1 MKKITVLFLC
11 AVLLSAVACGNNSSN
26 KKNNNS
32 GEANSPVAAATK
44 AGNKASVEAV
54 DLGLSVKWASCNLGA
69 KSEWEIGDYFAWG
82 EVQPKA
88 SYLADNYKHR
98 DANGNWIKYAFKADA
113 LVDADVAKADNQANL
128 LPEDDAA
135 TSLLGDGWRIPTPE
149 EAQELMDK
157 CEIKYWEQGIQ
168 LVGPNG
174 NSICIPYGGSKQG
187 EKLRGEKTT
196 SYWTNQLYSQKG
208 TNMLGGEEIV
218 YVEQYGRRFDV
229 KAKTV
234 GMEYRYNGLPIR
246 AVKK

>member
-1 MKKITVLFLC
+1 MKKVSRIILC
-11 AVLLSAVACGNNSSN
+11 VAALAMVSCGNNSGN
-26 KKNNNS
+26 NKNNDNGS
-32 GEANSPVAAATK
+32 GK
-44 AGNKASVEAV
+44 KASVEAV
-54 DLGLSVKWASCNLGA
+54 DLGLSVKWASCNVGA
-69 KSEWEIGDYFAWG
+69 TSEWEIGDYFAWG

-98 DANGNWIKYAFKADA
+98 DADGNWIKYAFKADA
-113 LVDADVAKADNQANL
+113 LVDADVAKADNQASL

-135 TSLLGDGWRIPTPE
+135 TAILGDGWRMPTPE

-208 TNMLGGEEIV
+208 TNFLGGEEIV

>member
-1 MKKITVLFLC
+1 MKTTKAILIC
-11 AVLLSAVACGNNSSN
+11 AVLLAAVACGNNAGN
-26 KKNNNS
+26 KKKSEN
-32 GEANSPVAAATK
+32 GEAAAATK
-44 AGNKASVEAV
+44 TEKKAAVEAV

-88 SYLADNYKHR
+88 SYVADNYKHR
-98 DANGNWIKYAFKADA
+98 DANGNWIKYAFKMDA
-113 LVDADVAKADNQANL
+113 LIDADVAKPDNRDTL

-135 TSLLGDGWRIPTPE
+135 TALLGAGWRIPTPA

-196 SYWTNQLYSQKG
+196 SYWTSQLYSQKG

-246 AVKK
+246 PVKP

>member
-1 MKKITVLFLC
+1 MKKVSRIILC
-11 AVLLSAVACGNNSSN
+11 VAALAMVSCGNNSGN
-26 KKNNNS
+26 NKNNDNGS
-32 GEANSPVAAATK
+32 GK
-44 AGNKASVEAV
+44 KASVEAV
-54 DLGLSVKWASCNLGA
+54 DLGLSVKWASCNVGA
-69 KSEWEIGDYFAWG
+69 TSEWEIGDYFAWG

-98 DANGNWIKYAFKADA
+98 DADGNWIKYAFKADA
-113 LVDADVAKADNQANL
+113 LVDADVAKADNQASL

-135 TSLLGDGWRIPTPE
+135 TAILGDGWRMPTPE

-168 LVGPNG
+168 LTGPNG
-174 NSICIPYGGSKQG
+174 NSICIPYGGSRQG
-187 EKLRGEKTT
+187 EKLRSEKTT

-208 TNMLGGEEIV
+208 TNFLGGEEIV

-229 KAKTV
+229 MAKTV
-234 GMEYRYNGLPIR
+234 GMEYRYNGLPVR

>member
-1 MKKITVLFLC
+1 MKKTTVLFLC
-11 AVLLSAVACGNNSSN
+11 AVLLSQVACGNNPGN
-26 KKNNNS
+26 DKKNDD
-32 GEANSPVAAATK
+32 G
-44 AGNKASVEAV
+44 AGKKASVEAV
-54 DLGLSVKWASCNLGA
+54 DLGLSVKWASCNVGA
-69 KSEWEIGDYFAWG
+69 SSEWEIGDYFAWG

-113 LVDADVAKADNQANL
+113 LIDVDVAKADNQASL

-135 TSLLGDGWRIPTPE
+135 TAILGDGWRMPTPE

-168 LVGPNG
+168 LIGPNG

-208 TNMLGGEEIV
+208 TNFLGGEEIV

-229 KAKTV
+229 KAKAV
-234 GMEYRYNGLPIR
+234 GMEYRYNGLPVR
-246 AVKK
+246 PVKK

>member
-1 MKKITVLFLC
+1 MKKVSRIILC
-11 AVLLSAVACGNNSSN
+11 VAALAMVSCGNNSGN
-26 KKNNNS
+26 NKNNDNGS
-32 GEANSPVAAATK
+32 GK
-44 AGNKASVEAV
+44 KASVEAV
-54 DLGLSVKWASCNLGA
+54 DLGLSVKWASCNVGA
-69 KSEWEIGDYFAWG
+69 MSEWEIGDYFAWG

-98 DANGNWIKYAFKADA
+98 DADGNWIKYAFKADA
-113 LVDADVAKADNQANL
+113 LVDADVAKADNQASL

-135 TSLLGDGWRIPTPE
+135 TAILGDGWRMPTPE

-168 LVGPNG
+168 LTGPNG
-174 NSICIPYGGSKQG
+174 NSICIPYGGSRQG
-187 EKLRGEKTT
+187 EKLRSEKTT

-208 TNMLGGEEIV
+208 TNFLGGEEIV

-234 GMEYRYNGLPIR
+234 GMEYRYNGLPVR

>member
-1 MKKITVLFLC
+1 MTLAICLAMFSSV
-11 AVLLSAVACGNNSSN
+11 SCGSNPNNKN
-26 KKNNNS
+26 KENS
-32 GEANSPVAAATK
+32 DAPKAA
-44 AGNKASVEAV
+44 KASVEAV
-54 DLGLSVKWASCNLGA
+54 DLGLSVKWASCNVGA

-88 SYLADNYKHR
+88 SYLAGNYKHR
-98 DANGNWIKYAFKADA
+98 DADGNWIKYAFKADA
-113 LVDADVAKADNQANL
+113 LVDADVAKADNQATL

-135 TSLLGDGWRIPTPE
+135 TAILGEGWRMPTPE

-208 TNMLGGEEIV
+208 TNFLGGEEIV
-218 YVEQYGRRFDV
+218 YVELYGRRFDV
-229 KAKTV
+229 KSKTV

>member
-1 MKKITVLFLC
+1 MKKTTIIAVGI
-11 AVLLSAVACGNNSSN
+11 AVLALVSCGGNSNNT
-26 KKNNNS
+26 NS
-32 GEANSPVAAATK
+32 KENETAKT
-44 AGNKASVEAV
+44 SVEAV
-54 DLGLSVKWASCNLGA
+54 DLGLSVKWASCNVGA

-113 LVDADVAKADNQANL
+113 LVDADVAKADNRDTL

-135 TSLLGDGWRIPTPE
+135 TVNLGEGWRMPSPE
-149 EAQELMDK
+149 EVQELMDK

-187 EKLRGEKTT
+187 EKVRGANMT

-208 TNMLGGEEIV
+208 TNFLGGEEIV
-218 YVEQYGRRFDV
+218 YVENYGRRFDV
-229 KAKTV
+229 KAKTT
-234 GMEYRYNGLPIR
+234 GMEYRYYGLPVR

>member
-1 MKKITVLFLC
+1 MNQRNSNTIMKKLTVLFLC
-11 AVLLSAVACGNNSSN
+11 ATLLSTVACGNNSGN
-26 KKNNNS
+26 KKSDENNS
-32 GEANSPVAAATK
+32 GK
-44 AGNKASVEAV
+44 KASVEAV
-54 DLGLSVKWASCNLGA
+54 DLGLSVKWASCNVGA
-69 KSEWEIGDYFAWG
+69 QPEWEIGDYFAWG

-88 SYLADNYKHR
+88 SYLANNYKHR
-98 DANGNWIKYAFKADA
+98 DADGNWIKYAFKADA
-113 LVDADVAKADNQANL
+113 LVDADVAKADNQATL

-135 TSLLGDGWRIPTPE
+135 TAILGEGWRMPTPE

-208 TNMLGGEEIV
+208 TNFLGGEEIV
-218 YVEQYGRRFDV
+218 YVELYGRRFDV
-229 KAKTV
+229 KSKTV

>member
-1 MKKITVLFLC
+1 MKKVSRIILC
-11 AVLLSAVACGNNSSN
+11 VAALAMVSCGNNSGN
-26 KKNNNS
+26 NKNNDNGS
-32 GEANSPVAAATK
+32 GK
-44 AGNKASVEAV
+44 KASVEAV
-54 DLGLSVKWASCNLGA
+54 DLGLSVKWASCNVGA
-69 KSEWEIGDYFAWG
+69 TSEWEIGDYFAWG

-98 DANGNWIKYAFKADA
+98 DADGNWIKYAFKADA
-113 LVDADVAKADNQANL
+113 LVDADVAKADNQASL

-135 TSLLGDGWRIPTPE
+135 TAILGDGWRMPTPE

-168 LVGPNG
+168 LTGPNG
-174 NSICIPYGGSKQG
+174 NSICIPYGGSRQG
-187 EKLRGEKTT
+187 EKLRSEKTT

-208 TNMLGGEEIV
+208 TNFLGGEEIV

-234 GMEYRYNGLPIR
+234 GMEYRYNGLPVR

>member
-1 MKKITVLFLC
+1 MKNHLFVAIC
-11 AVLLSAVACGNNSSN
+11 AIMLVTASCGGNPKADND
-26 KKNNNS
+26 NS
-32 GEANSPVAAATK
+32 GKDAPKVA
-44 AGNKASVEAV
+44 KASVEAV
-54 DLGLSVKWASCNLGA
+54 DLGLSVKWASCNVGA

-82 EVQPKA
+82 EVQPKP

-98 DANGNWIKYAFKADA
+98 DANGKWIKYAFKADA
-113 LVDADVAKADNQANL
+113 LVDADVAKADNQETL

-135 TSLLGDGWRIPTPE
+135 AQILGDGWRIPTPE

-168 LVGPNG
+168 LIAPNG

-187 EKLRGEKTT
+187 DKVRGDKMTA
-196 SYWTNQLYSQKG
+196 YWTNQLYSKDG
-208 TNMLGGEEIV
+208 TDFMGGTQHV
-218 YVEQYGRRFDV
+218 VVEQYGQRFDV

>member
-1 MKKITVLFLC
+1 MKKVSRIILC
-11 AVLLSAVACGNNSSN
+11 VAALAMVSCGNNSGN
-26 KKNNNS
+26 NKNNDNGS
-32 GEANSPVAAATK
+32 GK
-44 AGNKASVEAV
+44 KASVEAV
-54 DLGLSVKWASCNLGA
+54 DLGLSVKWASCNVGA
-69 KSEWEIGDYFAWG
+69 TSEWEIGDYFAWG

-98 DANGNWIKYAFKADA
+98 DADGNWIKYAFKADA
-113 LVDADVAKADNQANL
+113 LVDADVAKADNQASL

-135 TSLLGDGWRIPTPE
+135 TAILGDGWRMPTPE

-187 EKLRGEKTT
+187 EKVRGEKTT

-208 TNMLGGEEIV
+208 TNFLGGEEIV

-234 GMEYRYNGLPIR
+234 GMEYRHNGLPIR

>member
-1 MKKITVLFLC
+1 MKKVSRIILC
-11 AVLLSAVACGNNSSN
+11 VAALAMVSCGNNSGN
-26 KKNNNS
+26 NKNNDNGS
-32 GEANSPVAAATK
+32 GK
-44 AGNKASVEAV
+44 KASVEAV
-54 DLGLSVKWASCNLGA
+54 DLGLSVKWASCNVGA
-69 KSEWEIGDYFAWG
+69 TSEWEIGDYFAWG

-98 DANGNWIKYAFKADA
+98 DADGNWIKYAFKADA
-113 LVDADVAKADNQANL
+113 LVDADVAKADNQASL

-135 TSLLGDGWRIPTPE
+135 TAILGDGWRMPTPE

-168 LVGPNG
+168 LTGPNG
-174 NSICIPYGGSKQG
+174 NSICIPYGGSRQG
-187 EKLRGEKTT
+187 EKLRSEKTT

-208 TNMLGGEEIV
+208 TNFLGGEEIV
-218 YVEQYGRRFDV
+218 YVELYGRRFDV

-234 GMEYRYNGLPIR
+234 GMEYRYNGLPVR

>member
-1 MKKITVLFLC
+1 MRKSFFLAICVAMLATV
-11 AVLLSAVACGNNSSN
+11 SCGGNPQS
-26 KKNNNS
+26 NNN
-32 GEANSPVAAATK
+32 GNPGKENSKAAK
-44 AGNKASVEAV
+44 SSVEAV
-54 DLGLSVKWASCNLGA
+54 DLGLSVKWASCNVGA

-82 EVQPKA
+82 EIQPKA

-98 DANGNWIKYAFKADA
+98 DANGKWIKYAFHADA
-113 LVDADVAKADNQANL
+113 LVDADVAKADNQETL

-135 TSLLGDGWRIPTPE
+135 AQILGDGWRIPTPE

-168 LVGPNG
+168 LIAPNG

-187 EKLRGEKTT
+187 EKVRGDKMT
-196 SYWTNQLYSQKG
+196 SYWTNQLYSKDG
-208 TNMLGGEEIV
+208 TDFLGGTQHV
-218 YVEQYGRRFDV
+218 VVEQYGQRFDV

>member
-1 MKKITVLFLC
+1 MKKTTVFFLC
-11 AVLLSAVACGNNSSN
+11 AALLVAVSCGNNSGN
-26 KKNNNS
+26 KKSGKS
-32 GEANSPVAAATK
+32 GEAKTAAAATK
-44 AGNKASVEAV
+44 SPKASVEAV
-54 DLGLSVKWASCNLGA
+54 DLGLSVKWANCNLGA

-88 SYLADNYKHR
+88 NYSADSYKHR
-98 DANGNWIKYAFKADA
+98 DANGNWIKYAFYADA
-113 LVDADVAKADNQANL
+113 IVDADVAKADNQATL

-135 TSLLGDGWRIPTPE
+135 TAILGDGWSIPTPE
-149 EAQELMDK
+149 QVQELMDK

-174 NSICIPYGGSKQG
+174 NNICIPYGGSKQG
-187 EKLRGEKTT
+187 DKVRGANQT

-208 TNMLGGEEIV
+208 KNVLGGEEIV
-218 YVEQYGRRFDV
+218 YVEQYARRFDV
-229 KAKTV
+229 KGKTI

>member
-1 MKKITVLFLC
+1 MKKIMTLAICLAMFSSV
-11 AVLLSAVACGNNSSN
+11 SCGSNPNNKN
-26 KKNNNS
+26 KENS
-32 GEANSPVAAATK
+32 DAPKAA
-44 AGNKASVEAV
+44 KASVEAV
-54 DLGLSVKWASCNLGA
+54 DLGLSVKWASCNVGA
-69 KSEWEIGDYFAWG
+69 QSEWEIGDYFAWG

-88 SYLADNYKHR
+88 SYLANNYKHR

-113 LVDADVAKADNQANL
+113 LVDADVAKADNQATL

-135 TSLLGDGWRIPTPE
+135 TAIFGDGWRMPTPE

-168 LVGPNG
+168 LVGLNG

-208 TNMLGGEEIV
+208 TNFLGGEEIV

>member
-1 MKKITVLFLC
+1 MKKTTIIAVGI
-11 AVLLSAVACGNNSSN
+11 AVLALVSCGGNSNNTNSKEN
-26 KKNNNS
+26 ETAKN
-32 GEANSPVAAATK
+32 
-44 AGNKASVEAV
+44 SVEAV
-54 DLGLSVKWASCNLGA
+54 DLGLSVKWASCNVGA

-113 LVDADVAKADNQANL
+113 LVDADVAKADNRDTL

-135 TSLLGDGWRIPTPE
+135 TVNLGEGWRMPNPE
-149 EAQELMDK
+149 EVQELMDK

-187 EKLRGEKTT
+187 EKVRGANMT

-208 TNMLGGEEIV
+208 TNFLGGEEIV
-218 YVEQYGRRFDV
+218 YVENYGRRFDV
-229 KAKTV
+229 KAKTT
-234 GMEYRYNGLPIR
+234 GMEYRYYGLPVR

>member
-1 MKKITVLFLC
+1 MKKVSRIILC
-11 AVLLSAVACGNNSSN
+11 VAALAMVSCGNNSGN
-26 KKNNNS
+26 NKNNDNGS
-32 GEANSPVAAATK
+32 GK
-44 AGNKASVEAV
+44 KASVEAV
-54 DLGLSVKWASCNLGA
+54 DLGLSVKWASCNVGA
-69 KSEWEIGDYFAWG
+69 TSEWEIGDYFAWG

-98 DANGNWIKYAFKADA
+98 DADGNWIKYAFKADA
-113 LVDADVAKADNQANL
+113 LVDADVAKADNQASL

-135 TSLLGDGWRIPTPE
+135 TAILGDGWRMPTPE

-208 TNMLGGEEIV
+208 TNFLGGEEIV

-234 GMEYRYNGLPIR
+234 GMEYRYNGLPVR

>member
-1 MKKITVLFLC
+1 MKKILTLAICVVLF
-11 AVLLSAVACGNNSSN
+11 SAFSCGGNS
-26 KKNNNS
+26 NNNGNS
-32 GEANSPVAAATK
+32 GKEKPKAA
-44 AGNKASVEAV
+44 KASVEAV
-54 DLGLSVKWASCNLGA
+54 DLGLSVKWASCNIGA

-82 EVQPKA
+82 EVQPKT

-113 LVDADVAKADNQANL
+113 LVDADVAKADNQPSL

-135 TSLLGDGWRIPTPE
+135 AVILGDGWRIPTPE
-149 EAQELMDK
+149 EAQELMEK

-168 LVGPNG
+168 LIAPNG

-187 EKLRGEKTT
+187 EKLRGDKTT

-208 TNMLGGEEIV
+208 TNFLGGEEIV